1 MTGSAGQLQQVVMNL
16 LQNAFDAV
24 VGTPGHQPEVWVS
37 IACADGLARLTVRD
51 NGPGIP
57 PEHLLRIFD
66 PFFTT
71 KPVGKG
77 TGLGL
82 SISYGLVE
90 QHGGRLSARNGEQGA
105 EFWMELPLAV

>member
-1 MTGSAGQLQQVVMNL
+1 
-16 LQNAFDAV
+16 
-24 VGTPGHQPEVWVS
+24 VWVS

-71 KPVGKG
+71 KPWAKAPAWACP
-77 TGLGL
+77 
-82 SISYGLVE
+82 
-90 QHGGRLSARNGEQGA
+90 SATASWNNTAAAGGA
-105 EFWMELPLAV
+105 ELVVRLPRAAAAA

>member
-1 MTGSAGQLQQVVMNL
+1 MNL

-24 VGTPGHQPEVWVS
+24 VSAGCPQPGVWVS

-82 SISYGLVE
+82 GLSISYGLVQ
-90 QHGGRLSARNGEQGA
+90 QHVGRLSARNG
-105 EFWMELPLAV
+105 